1 MKSLMRIVICIVVF
15 TLSLMLVACQ
25 EKGPAEKAGEA
36 IDKAVEDTK
45 DAIEDAMNPKGPAEK
60 AGEAIDDAVE
70 TTKEKA
76 RETKEKAEEA
86 LK

>member
-1 MKSLMRIVICIVVF
+1 MKSLIRFVILIVAMM
-15 TLSLMLVACQ
+15 LSLMLLACQ
-25 EKGPAEKAGEA
+25 E
-36 IDKAVEDTK
+36 
-45 DAIEDAMNPKGPAEK
+45 KGPAEK

-76 RETKEKAEEA
+76 HEAKEKAEEA

>member
-1 MKSLMRIVICIVVF
+1 MKSWIRFFIIVVAM
-15 TLSLMLVACQ
+15 TLSFMLVACQ

-45 DAIEDAMNPKGPAEK
+45 DAIEDAANPQGPAEK
-60 AGEAIDDAVE
+60 TGEAIDDAVE

-76 RETKEKAEEA
+76 RAAKEKAEEA